1 MFHFLEKEKKLH
13 GTYVIALVKLFLKSQ
28 IVSCMQDNLDENAM
42 AVIQHFI
49 ALMLDKTS
57 ELMKLKSDIRQE
69 I

>member
-57 ELMKLKSDIRQE
+57 ELMKLKSYIRQE

>member
-28 IVSCMQDNLDENAM
+28 IVSCMQDNLDENAT

-57 ELMKLKSDIRQE
+57 ELMKLKSYIRQE